1 MKNRSAIA
9 LSVAISIGLLTGCSN
24 RADSTKPSQGEGDKT
39 VISLISTYKL
49 PEFEAA
55 LEAAHPEIDLQVE
68 TLALGPIY
76 GEESRRL
83 RNDHG
88 PDLFTTSLPFSELAE
103 YTYDLS
109 AEEFV
114 EGYQSA
120 ITKSIMIDGESH
132 YLPLPGGY
140 YGYILNKTI
149 LDELNLELPETTA
162 DLLNILQESKD
173 QQVGISDDTGCG
185 FGLSDVGATYL
196 GAYFTANYATDFLS
210 TADGA
215 RWLSDLE
222 AKKATFVGSWEHSVD
237 FIKEC
242 IDRGFLDANRMIVFY
257 NGHFETNYN
266 AFKADEYLPQR
277 KAILTF
283 GNLEAY
289 NTIIGKTKDEMVML
303 PCLPDT
309 ENGNKMLSTVSN
321 EYIALN
327 KAISDDEKKLEAAIT
342 VLEYLSTEEG
352 QSMWIKDTS
361 SPHSFLNDYRID
373 LSMLPDSIRSYAEKD
388 MIFANPFPT
397 NLLSYLG
404 KNLSEAAKGTLTI
417 EEALSMIDDY
427 NLNGSEE
434 VEYDLSIV
442 GSVAEDMLYENNN
455 TRMYETTVG
464 NLVADAVCETTGA
477 QVALV
482 NGGSIRSSFYAGD
495 VTGEDVA
502 AVCPY
507 PNRLVVAEVDGATLR
522 EAITNGIQKTWKP
535 AGQFLQVSGL
545 RYSYKPAAD
554 ENETAELVSLTYAD
568 GTQVKDEDLIKTV
581 YTDYIGGVNGY
592 IDGGDG
598 FTMLNVLDPNT
609 PVKVKLLEE
618 TGITYGD
625 ALKAYF
631 VNHKD
636 EVIRAELEGRIEVV
650 N

>member
-1 MKNRSAIA
+1 MKKGIAIA
-9 LSVAISIGLLTGCSN
+9 MSLVLSLGLLTGCGNS
-24 RADSTKPSQGEGDKT
+24 AGSTQTAKAPDTKT
-39 VISLISTYKL
+39 VITMVSTYKL

-55 LEAAHPEIDLQVE
+55 LEEAHPEIDLQVE
-68 TLALGPIY
+68 TMALGPIY
-76 GEESRRL
+76 GELSRRL

-88 PDLFTTSLPFSELAE
+88 PDLFTTSLPYGELAD

-109 AEEFV
+109 AEGFV
-114 EGYQSA
+114 ESYQSA
-120 ITKSIMIDGESH
+120 ITKSTMINGESH

-140 YGYILNKTI
+140 YGYIINKTI
-149 LDELNLELPETTA
+149 LDELNLELPDTTE
-162 DLLNILQESKD
+162 DLLNILQVSKD
-173 QQVGISDDTGCG
+173 KGVGVSDDSGCG

-215 RWLSDLE
+215 RWLSDFE
-222 AKKATFVGSWEHSVD
+222 AKKATFAGNWEHSVD
-237 FIKEC
+237 FIKSC
-242 IDRGFLDANRMIVFY
+242 IERGFLDAKRMIVFY
-257 NGHFETNYN
+257 NGRFETSYN
-266 AFKADEYLPQR
+266 AFKAIEYMPER

-283 GNLEAY
+283 GNLDAY
-289 NTIIGKTKDEMVML
+289 NTICEKSKDEMVML

-309 ENGNKMLSTVSN
+309 EKGNKMLSTVSN
-321 EYIALN
+321 EYIAIN
-327 KAISDDEKKLEAAIT
+327 KAISGDKEKLDAALT
-342 VLEYLSTEEG
+342 VLNYLSTKEG
-352 QSMWIKDTS
+352 QSMWIKDTAC
-361 SPHSFLNDYRID
+361 PHSFLNEYNVD
-373 LSMLPDSIRSYAEKD
+373 LSVLPESIRSYAEKD
-388 MIFANPFPT
+388 MIFSNPFPT
-397 NLLSYLG
+397 NLLSFIG
-404 KNLSEAAKGTLTI
+404 KNLTEAAKGTITV
-417 EEALSMIDDY
+417 EEAMSLIDDY
-427 NLNGSEE
+427 NQNGSEK

-455 TRMYETTVG
+455 TRMIETKVG

-477 QVALV
+477 DVALV
-482 NGGSIRSSFYAGD
+482 NGGSIRSSFYKGD

-507 PNRLVVAEVDGATLR
+507 NNKLVVSEVDGATLR

-545 RYSYKPAAD
+545 KYSYKPAAN

-568 GTQVKDEDLIKTV
+568 GTEVKDNDLIKVV

-592 IDGGDG
+592 IDSGDG
-598 FTMLNVLDPNT
+598 YTMLNVLDPNT
-609 PVKVKLLEE
+609 PVRVKLLEE

-631 VNHKD
+631 ANHKD
-636 EVIRAELEGRIEVV
+636 EVIKSQIEGRIEVI

>member
-1 MKNRSAIA
+1 MKKIIAIT
-9 LSVAISIGLLTGCSN
+9 LSLVLSMGLLTGCANSSEI
-24 RADSTKPSQGEGDKT
+24 ADSSKPEGEKT
-39 VISLISTYKL
+39 VISLVSTYKL

-68 TLALGPIY
+68 TMALGPIY
-76 GEESRRL
+76 GEVTRRL

-88 PDLFTTSLPFSELAE
+88 PDLFTTSLPFSELADH
-103 YTYDLS
+103 TYDLS

-114 EGYQSA
+114 ERYQSA
-120 ITKSIMIDGESH
+120 ITKSTMINGENH

-140 YGYILNKTI
+140 YGYIINKTI
-149 LDELNLELPETTA
+149 LDELNLDLPETTA
-162 DLLNILQESKD
+162 DLLDILQASKEAGLG
-173 QQVGISDDTGCG
+173 VSDDTACG

-196 GAYFTANYATDFLS
+196 GAYFTANFATDFLS

-215 RWLSDLE
+215 RWISELDVKQASF
-222 AKKATFVGSWEHSVD
+222 TGNWEHSVD
-237 FIKEC
+237 FIREC

-257 NGHFETNYN
+257 NGHFETSYN
-266 AFKADEYLPQR
+266 AFKADEYLPRR
-277 KAILTF
+277 KAVLTF

-289 NTIIGKTKDEMVML
+289 NTICEKSEDEMLML

-327 KAISDDEKKLEAAIT
+327 HAVEKDETKFNAAIT

-361 SPHSFLNDYRID
+361 CPHSFLNDYSID
-373 LSMLPDSIRSYAEKD
+373 LSMLPESIRSYAEKD
-388 MIFANPFPT
+388 MIFSNPFPT
-397 NLLSYLG
+397 NLLSYIG
-404 KNLSEAAKGTLTI
+404 KNLTEAAKGTITV
-417 EEALSMIDDY
+417 EEAMSLIDDY
-427 NLNGSEE
+427 NINGSEE

-455 TRMYETTVG
+455 TRLMETKVG

-477 QVALV
+477 DVALV

-495 VTGEDVA
+495 VTGQDVS

-507 PNRLVVAEVDGATLR
+507 NNRLVVAEVDGATLR

-545 RYSYKPAAD
+545 KYSFKPAAD
-554 ENETAELVSLTYAD
+554 ETETAELVSLTYSD
-568 GTQVKDEDLIKTV
+568 GTEVKNDDLLKVV

-592 IDGGDG
+592 IDSGDG

-625 ALKAYF
+625 ALKTYF
-631 VNHKD
+631 ENHKD
-636 EVIRAELEGRIEVV
+636 EVIKSELEGRIEVID
-650 N
+650 